1 VVASRHYAVP
11 VASSTNLRGSWL
23 LRESDL
29 LVSPIQADQILLLIL
44 IVFILLFLVVIVIVI
59 FICSSLDHIFVI
71 PCGVATLASTR

>member
-44 IVFILLFLVVIVIVI
+44 IVFILLFLVVIVI
-59 FICSSLDHIFVI
+59 FICSYLDHLFVI